1 MGLAFLI
8 TSEHLLMLSER
19 KVLKEAEYAAL
30 LDASSVVEVAGEE
43 ARRILARAVD
53 EAEAARRR
61 GYDEGLEQAR
71 SEAARAMVSEA
82 LAAERQLQTLRG
94 AMARIVAHAVEQFV
108 AQADPAE
115 LLAAALQRVDT
126 LIREEPFVTVRVA
139 LRQEAHLRRA
149 IERLG
154 REANWEARLTIVPD
168 SSLADDACVL
178 QTASGTLAIGMDAQI
193 EAFRAAVERSGVM
206 GQMPGAAP
214 AGGLH

>member
-168 SSLADDACVL
+168 SSLADDVCVL

-206 GQMPGAAP
+206 GQMPGTAP

>member
-19 KVLKEAEYAAL
+19 KVLKEAEYSAL

-43 ARRILARAVD
+43 ARRILGRAVD
-53 EAEAARRR
+53 EAEAARQR
-61 GYDEGLEQAR
+61 GYDEGLERAR
-71 SEAARAMVSEA
+71 SEAARHMVSEA

-126 LIREEPFVTVRVA
+126 LIREEPFITVRVA

-149 IERLG
+149 LERLG
-154 REANWEARLTIVPD
+154 ADSGWNARLTIVPD
-168 SSLADDACVL
+168 SSLGDDACVL

-193 EAFRAAVERSGVM
+193 EAFRAAVERSGVLAADA
-206 GQMPGAAP
+206 PGAKE
-214 AGGLH
+214 LH

>member
-206 GQMPGAAP
+206 GQVPGAAA